1 MYLSLPLPS
10 TTLRTMTLTIVSTDG
25 ITLPSAYTITVPNSG
40 RLTDLIEALSAACS
54 LRDDETL
61 LVAEVC
67 CFIYV
72 LSIGVLHITL
82 ENELSK
88 TLIIM
93 VILYWGG
100 YFDSLA

>member
-10 TTLRTMTLTIVSTDG
+10 TALRTMTLTIVSTDG

-67 CFIYV
+67 CF
-72 LSIGVLHITL
+72 GVLHIITGSCAHAHKHTCVFVYESL
-82 ENELSK
+82 LHLS
-88 TLIIM
+88 LRP
-93 VILYWGG
+93 GE
-100 YFDSLA
+100 